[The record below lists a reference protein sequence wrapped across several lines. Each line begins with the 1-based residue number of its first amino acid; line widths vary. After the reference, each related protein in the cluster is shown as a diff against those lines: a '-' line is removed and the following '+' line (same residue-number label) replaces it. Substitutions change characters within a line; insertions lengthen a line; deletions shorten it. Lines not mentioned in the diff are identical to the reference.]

1 MCANREA
8 GGIGDVSS
16 SGPDRLKSLNDMRK
30 EHIERVLEGAR
41 GDELRAAEIL
51 CISLPELHRWM
62 NKLGIA
68 GLGDCPESG
77 RNA

>member
-8 GGIGDVSS
+8 GGIGDLSS
-16 SGPDRLKSLNDMRK
+16 TGGDPPKSLNDMRK
-30 EHIERVLEGAR
+30 EHIERVLER
-41 GDELRAAEIL
+41 VCGDEVRAAEIL

-62 NKLGIA
+62 HKLGIA

-77 RNA
+77 RNP